1 MGNLQSR
8 DDLPNLK
15 ELRKNDE
22 WVEGCEELEVVE
34 AFQSAREEVY
44 FVESSQGSLHRSF
57 PARNLDFHP
66 ENDVRFQL
74 CFAAEE

>member
-34 AFQSAREEVY
+34 AFQSAREEV
-44 FVESSQGSLHRSF
+44 
-57 PARNLDFHP
+57 
-66 ENDVRFQL
+66 
-74 CFAAEE
+74 